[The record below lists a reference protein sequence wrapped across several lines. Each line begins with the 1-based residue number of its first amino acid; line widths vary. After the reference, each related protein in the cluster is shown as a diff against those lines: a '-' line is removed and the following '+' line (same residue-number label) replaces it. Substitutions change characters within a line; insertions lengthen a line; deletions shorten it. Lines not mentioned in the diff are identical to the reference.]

1 MHLNV
6 YLIHSVCFLLLL
18 LVRERPRFAGKSMD
32 DTQNGQTHDEE
43 EDFGTGSIKVN
54 RTKDI
59 APSLRYIKST
69 LSKLWSV
76 FTYLILFFSY
86 CSQGTVRKATVRD
99 FPDRSEGTG
108 TVRVVT
114 RLPQIASTK
123 DGRSDMPQSPKAPIR
138 TTDRENQWKSSWTGS
153 EDSLSERD
161 TQSERGRVESS
172 TDDVIFWHLTCNL
185 VKS

>member
-1 MHLNV
+1 MVHLNV

-76 FTYLILFFSY
+76 FTYLILFF
-86 CSQGTVRKATVRD
+86 
-99 FPDRSEGTG
+99 PI
-108 TVRVVT
+108 VVKEQ
-114 RLPQIASTK
+114 LGK
-123 DGRSDMPQSPKAPIR
+123 LQSGIFLIDQRAQ
-138 TTDRENQWKSSWTGS
+138 E
-153 EDSLSERD
+153 LSELL
-161 TQSERGRVESS
+161 QG
-172 TDDVIFWHLTCNL
+172 FL
-185 VKS
+185 KSPPPRMVDLICLKVQKHQYVQLIEKISGSHHGLDLKILSVREILRANVGE